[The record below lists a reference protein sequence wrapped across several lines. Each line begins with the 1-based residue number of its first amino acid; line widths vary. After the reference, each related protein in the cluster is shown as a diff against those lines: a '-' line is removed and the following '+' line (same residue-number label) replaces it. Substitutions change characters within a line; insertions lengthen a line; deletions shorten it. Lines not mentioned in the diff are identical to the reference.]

1 MELYI
6 QFGKEKAIIKGFF
19 GNTVNIDIVFLFV
32 NKNGKKYYINY
43 DRLKSSNGKN
53 IEVGKFYELKL
64 IEHGRSFSFTESKKN
79 FDEEVINKV
88 KQDKE
93 LSKNIQ
99 FNKTIMKKE
108 FNIQIDIRK
117 KKKFIFDI
125 ITLLMLIILYS
136 FTVNIKYSIPF
147 VIAVVIMSF
156 INIIHNKKMVKILEN
171 LQFIVY

>member
-19 GNTVNIDIVFLFV
+19 GDTVNIDIVFLFV

-43 DRLKSSNGKN
+43 DRLKSTNGKN
-53 IEVGKFYELKL
+53 IEIGKFYELKL
-64 IEHGRSFSFTESKKN
+64 IEHGRSFSFIESKKN

-125 ITLLMLIILYS
+125 ISLLMLIILYS

-147 VIAVVIMSF
+147 VIAEIIMFF
-156 INIIHNKKMVKILEN
+156 INIIHNKRMIKILEN
-171 LQFIVY
+171 LQSVVY